1 MSTAEEIYKNIGTLI
16 KDPERDFSTNPLTQ
30 PEVMA
35 IIETLVQEVNDP
47 KTEEAAAQYFITCI
61 NFLKTKVLYN

>member
-1 MSTAEEIYKNIGTLI
+1 MATSEELYKDIGALI
-16 KDPERDFSTNPLTQ
+16 KEPDRDFTINPLSQ

-47 KTEEAAAQYFITCI
+47 KTEEEAAQYFIKCI
-61 NFLKTKVLYN
+61 EFLKTKVLYN

>member
-1 MSTAEEIYKNIGTLI
+1 MSTSDEIYKDIGKLV
-16 KDPERDFSTNPLTQ
+16 KEPERDFSINPLSQ

-47 KTEEAAAQYFITCI
+47 KTEEAAAQYFIKVI
-61 NFLKTKVLYN
+61 EFLKTKILYN